1 MNAHVNDLL
10 ALYALDGLEPD
21 ELRRVEEHLALC
33 AACRAEADR
42 EQALVAALAV
52 SLPPA
57 TPDPRLRA
65 ATLARVGVR
74 SAPRASRPARGA
86 EKAAAAPRGWLT
98 LPRWVPVA
106 LSLVLAVLAGWNVYL
121 TNELGTLQEQV
132 SWTTRAVG
140 LITSPVT
147 AEIALA
153 PAEGDPATARGQA
166 YVNQD
171 SQDVVLVVQQ
181 LAPLATNQT
190 YQAWIITAD
199 GPVSAGLFRVTAN
212 GWGMTWLN
220 IPFKPGAA
228 IGVSRE
234 PEGGS
239 AQPTEVVLL
248 GGL

>member
-21 ELRRVEEHLALC
+21 ELRQVEEHLVVC
-33 AACRAEADR
+33 AACRADADR
-42 EQALVAALAV
+42 EQALVAALAA
-52 SLPPA
+52 SLPA
-57 TPDPRLRA
+57 VTPDPRLRA
-65 ATLARVGVR
+65 ATLAKVGVR
-74 SAPRASRPARGA
+74 AAKPSRPAR
-86 EKAAAAPRGWLT
+86 AAAKAPASPRGWLS

-106 LSLVLAVLAGWNVYL
+106 LSLALAVLAGWNVYL
-121 TNELGTLQEQV
+121 TNELGALQKQV

-153 PAEGDPATARGQA
+153 PAEATAATAHGQA

-171 SQDVVLVVQQ
+171 SQDVVLVVQR
-181 LAPLATNQT
+181 LAPLETNQT

-199 GPVSAGLFRVTAN
+199 GPVSAGLFKVTAN

-220 IPFKPGAA
+220 IPFRPGAA

-234 PEGGS
+234 PAGGS